1 MARWCENC
9 DRPVEGEVCEVC
21 GEEVPEVVKEPMP
34 WLWRFFIVSSV
45 IYLGWRIYQLISWLS
60 HRRF

>member
-1 MARWCENC
+1 
-9 DRPVEGEVCEVC
+9 
-21 GEEVPEVVKEPMP
+21 MP

-60 HRRF
+60 HRRI